1 MAIEFPSNPITG
13 QTYTDGNKTF
23 TYNGK
28 GWTTSLSSV
37 ALTTAGISEQNN
49 LYYTNAR
56 AYANTLSAIKTG
68 NGIVYNSST
77 GNITLSATG
86 ITAGQYGNSTHYTG
100 ITVNEYGIVTSANS
114 FQTIS
119 TGKAIAMSIVFGG

>member
-1 MAIEFPSNPITG
+1 MRRVKISRVVANVTSN
-13 QTYTDGNKTF
+13 TYLSVIANNIIGV
-23 TYNGK
+23 
-28 GWTTSLSSV
+28 SLSSANV
-37 ALTTAGISEQNN
+37 VEIDN
-49 LYYTNAR
+49 LFYTNAR

-68 NGIVYNSST
+68 NGIVYDSST